1 MGDPAPKK
9 DNQPGDY
16 IILDDTDSDPDSEM
30 TTLRKLELTLWS
42 LLLMKISRRPPL

>member
-16 IILDDTDSDPDSEM
+16 IIVDDTDSDPNSDDDYM
-30 TTLRKLELTLWS
+30 MKLEQILWS
-42 LLLMKISRRPPL
+42 LLMMKISRRPPL